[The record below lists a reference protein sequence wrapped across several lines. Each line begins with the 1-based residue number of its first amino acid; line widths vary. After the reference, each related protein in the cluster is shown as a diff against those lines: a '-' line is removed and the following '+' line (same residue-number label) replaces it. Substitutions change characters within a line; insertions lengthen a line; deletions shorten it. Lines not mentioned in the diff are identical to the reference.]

1 MSLLQKSWETES
13 DELLDSILTGNSD
26 AEKLGCLGLEAERPF
41 SDTSSDSG
49 MEQQMLSP
57 VEGRTTATKT
67 SPGIDLIDFINGEKS
82 SNRPKSRSNNYNC
95 SYKLQLSSLVQIRT
109 KIRRCGQ

>member
-26 AEKLGCLGLEAERPF
+26 VEKLGCLGLEAERPL

-49 MEQQMLSP
+49 LEQQILSP
-57 VEGRTTATKT
+57 VEGRTTATNT
-67 SPGIDLIDFINGEKS
+67 SSSSGIDLIDFINGEKS
-82 SNRPKSRSNNYNC
+82 LNWPI
-95 SYKLQLSSLVQIRT
+95 V
-109 KIRRCGQ
+109 